1 MQSPQ
6 SLKSRDLL
14 LFGVEFL
21 ALSWALVYDG
31 SLLMMVKSDYGL
43 GPAHAVYFATYEAV
57 KQAMGGNNG
66 IEHHPLA
73 AGELKCSLLH
83 MTEFLFLM

>member
-1 MQSPQ
+1 
-6 SLKSRDLL
+6 
-14 LFGVEFL
+14 
-21 ALSWALVYDG
+21 
-31 SLLMMVKSDYGL
+31 MMAKSDYGL

-83 MTEFLFLM
+83 LTEFLFLM